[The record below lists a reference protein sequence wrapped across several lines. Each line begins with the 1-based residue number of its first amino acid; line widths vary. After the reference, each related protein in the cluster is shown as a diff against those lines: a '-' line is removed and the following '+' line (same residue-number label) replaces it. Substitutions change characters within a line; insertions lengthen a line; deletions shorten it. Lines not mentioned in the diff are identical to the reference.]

1 MTALTSLDLGIK
13 PRSLA
18 ASADAEWAVAQAP
31 QGRRL
36 VVLAPPGAALL
47 QRLEGE
53 TSDHLGRTL
62 LVGPASEQNA
72 RVLRESLPWLNPTL
86 LGVATSAGFG
96 DRLGLATSGHI
107 LALREARPGIRPV
120 FAQQSMREMAR
131 TGRTPQQVL
140 DEAMWGAFEEGWRE
154 GFGADGDH
162 LKEPEDIDR
171 TVAAGFT
178 LFTIDPGA
186 HVDGSAETATPSDL
200 QHRLES
206 LPWDRLEDS
215 IAALRRRH
223 LGRTLDLDGVRVAF
237 DDGSLARAA
246 VKYGRAV
253 AHVTAMFRHLEAVAA
268 GRAFELEVSVDET
281 DEPTSHA
288 EHVYVATEL
297 TRLGVRWVS
306 LAPRLVG
313 RFEKGVDY
321 IGDLGTFER
330 HFAGHAAI
338 ARALGPYKISL
349 HSGSDK
355 FRIYP
360 IAAEHARG
368 LVHLKTAGTSY
379 LEALRVVA
387 VLDRPLFREV
397 YAFARERYEADRA
410 SYHVSARL
418 DRAKEGRE
426 LADDDL
432 AALLDHFDARQI
444 LHVTFGSVLTARDK
458 QGGVRFAPRLVDV
471 LRRHP
476 AAYAATLRSHFARHL
491 APFVA
496 APSGFDRT
504 PPVAK

>member
-1 MTALTSLDLGIK
+1 LTELASLDLGIK
-13 PRSLA
+13 RSSLA
-18 ASADAEWAVAQAP
+18 ESADAEWGVAQAP
-31 QGRRL
+31 NGRRL
-36 VVLAPPGAALL
+36 VVLASPGAPVLR
-47 QRLEGE
+47 RLDGE

-62 LVGPASEQNA
+62 LVGPTSERNA
-72 RVLRESLPWLNPTL
+72 RTLRESLPWLNPTP

-96 DRLGLATSGHI
+96 DRLGLATPGHI
-107 LALREARPGIRPV
+107 LALREAGAGIRPV

-171 TVAAGFT
+171 TRAAGFT

-186 HVDGSAETATPSDL
+186 HVDGSAATLTPSAL
-200 QHRLES
+200 QHRFES

-223 LGRTLDLDGVRVAF
+223 LGRTIDLDGVTVAF

-253 AHVTAMFRHLEAVAA
+253 AHVAAMFRHLEAVAA

-297 TRLGVRWVS
+297 ARLGVRWVS
-306 LAPRLVG
+306 LAPRFVG

-321 IGDLGTFER
+321 IGDLGAFER

-387 VLDRPLFREV
+387 DLDPPLFREM
-397 YAFARERYEADRA
+397 YGFAREHYEADRA

-418 DRAKEGRE
+418 DRAPEGRD

-432 AALLDHFDARQI
+432 DALLDQFDAREM
-444 LHVTFGSVLTARDK
+444 LHVTFGSVLTARDG
-458 QGGVRFAPRLVDV
+458 QGRPRFASRLGDV
-471 LRRHP
+471 LRSNP
-476 AAYAATLRSHFARHL
+476 AAYATTLRSHFARHL

-496 APSGFDRT
+496 APRELVNIPGIN
-504 PPVAK
+504 